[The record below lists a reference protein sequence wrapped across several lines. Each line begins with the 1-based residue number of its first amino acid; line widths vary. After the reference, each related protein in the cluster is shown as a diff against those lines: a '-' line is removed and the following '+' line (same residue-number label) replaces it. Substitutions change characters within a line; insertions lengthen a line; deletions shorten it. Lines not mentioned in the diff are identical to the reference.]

1 MSQFY
6 FPFTISRLHP
16 VWVPQVAS
24 AHAQQVPRVQQ
35 VSPSHINTP
44 CRNMNSILSPPNY
57 NGTSVQKATSDSYR
71 SLDIQSPIPGS
82 RLDDGQD
89 I

>member
-1 MSQFY
+1 MD
-6 FPFTISRLHP
+6 
-16 VWVPQVAS
+16 
-24 AHAQQVPRVQQ
+24 
-35 VSPSHINTP
+35 
-44 CRNMNSILSPPNY
+44 SILSPHNY

-71 SLDIQSPIPGS
+71 SLDIQSPIPGR